1 MRKKIVKKKRLCTVI
16 YQMTRCTIRI
26 LSLVLTK
33 KKTRKNDWLV
43 AQSDAL
49 QSLAFLVNNSLK

>member
-1 MRKKIVKKKRLCTVI
+1 MHCNLSDD
-16 YQMTRCTIRI
+16 QMHNSYIEPCINQ
-26 LSLVLTK
+26 